1 MIVIGPGFD
10 RPEEVIPLS
19 SVTDWTVL
27 ITPRGE
33 RASTF
38 EAMNAFALTDALA
51 GRVAGA
57 IIVDRR

>member
-1 MIVIGPGFD
+1 
-10 RPEEVIPLS
+10 
-19 SVTDWTVL
+19 VL
-27 ITPRGE
+27 VTPRGE